1 MAPWT
6 PWMRLWL
13 RVHHLHF
20 VPLLLQMCFC
30 LFVFF
35 SFFVIF
41 NQYVGH
47 LLEVRRFAWM
57 PSKILGR
64 LSSMNSSSDLELL
77 LMSLSEFKFWSS
89 YFILSTVK
97 VSFAWSTFAAFS
109 LAWSNF
115 AVFSLFGIHN
125 TKCYCWNKLI
135 VKSSIK
141 FFQFVLVSYILLGL
155 LYLLN
160 HNLSWMKIF
169 TIPWKTKFRF
179 QTKATQKMLFE
190 YI

>member
-13 RVHHLHF
+13 IVYHLLF
-20 VPLLLQMCFC
+20 VPLLLQMCIF

-41 NQYVGH
+41 NQYVSH
-47 LLEVRRFAWM
+47 LLEVRCFAWM
-57 PSKILGR
+57 PSLILEGR
-64 LSSMNSSSDLELL
+64 RSWIRHLNLAFCLCHYPNSSSGIIISFCQRQKSLL
-77 LMSLSEFKFWSS
+77 RDPLLPFF
-89 YFILSTVK
+89 L
-97 VSFAWSTFAAFS
+97 AWNNFVAFS
-109 LAWSNF
+109 LF
-115 AVFSLFGIHN
+115 EIHN